1 MIKLSTLKPNPKN
14 PRLIK
19 DDKFMKLV
27 KSLETFPQM
36 MELRPIIVDE
46 NNVIQGGNMR
56 FKALQHLGF
65 KEIPES
71 YVKQGKDLT
80 EEQWREFVIKDNVGF
95 GEWDFEQLANE
106 WDTEQLSDWG
116 LDFPVWETDKDY
128 GTDFSL
134 PDGDKSPFQQ
144 MTFTLADE
152 QAILIQN
159 AISDIKQTDEYKY
172 AETMGNENSN
182 GNALYLIVS
191 QWVGQRK

>member
-65 KEIPES
+65 KEIPET

-116 LDFPVWETDKDY
+116 FDIPNWAAGV
-128 GTDFSL
+128 
-134 PDGDKSPFQQ
+134 
-144 MTFTLADE
+144 DE
-152 QAILIQN
+152 N
-159 AISDIKQTDEYKY
+159 NMTDEDVDITDEFDPIGISNGLTRIVIIHDNLELAKKWIDTNIPNLEYKKK
-172 AETMGNENSN
+172 GNNENIILQVNLSSN
-182 GNALYLIVS
+182 YGI
-191 QWVGQRK
+191 

>member
-1 MIKLSTLKPNPKN
+1 MIKLSSLKPNPKN

-56 FKALQHLGF
+56 FKALHHLGF

-95 GEWDFEQLANE
+95 GEWDF
-106 WDTEQLSDWG
+106 
-116 LDFPVWETDKDY
+116 
-128 GTDFSL
+128 
-134 PDGDKSPFQQ
+134 
-144 MTFTLADE
+144 
-152 QAILIQN
+152 
-159 AISDIKQTDEYKY
+159 
-172 AETMGNENSN
+172 
-182 GNALYLIVS
+182 
-191 QWVGQRK
+191 